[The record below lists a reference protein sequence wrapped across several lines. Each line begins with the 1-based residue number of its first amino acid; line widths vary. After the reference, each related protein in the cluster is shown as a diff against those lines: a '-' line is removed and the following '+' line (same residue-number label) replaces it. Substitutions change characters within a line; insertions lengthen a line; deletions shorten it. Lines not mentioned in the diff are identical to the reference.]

1 MKRSPSL
8 ITLSTIALA
17 LSVWA
22 APASA
27 SKVRLSTS
35 MGDIVIELASDKA
48 PKTVANF
55 EAYVTSGHYKGTIFH
70 RVIDG
75 FMIQGGGFTPKM
87 EQKPTLDPIQ
97 HEGPDVAARGG
108 LPNARGTIAM
118 ARTGDPHSATAQFF
132 INVKDNAFLNYRA
145 PSAQGYGYVAFGQ
158 VTQGMDVV
166 DKIKS
171 VSTGRVGPFSD
182 VPREPVVI
190 LNATLEQ

>member
-1 MKRSPSL
+1 
-8 ITLSTIALA
+8 
-17 LSVWA
+17 
-22 APASA
+22 
-27 SKVRLSTS
+27 
-35 MGDIVIELASDKA
+35 
-48 PKTVANF
+48 
-55 EAYVTSGHYKGTIFH
+55 
-70 RVIDG
+70 
-75 FMIQGGGFTPKM
+75 
-87 EQKPTLDPIQ
+87 
-97 HEGPDVAARGG
+97 
-108 LPNARGTIAM
+108 M

>member
-1 MKRSPSL
+1 MKLSHSL
-8 ITLSTIALA
+8 ISLSALA
-17 LSVWA
+17 IGLSALTSTAW
-22 APASA
+22 A
-27 SKVRLSTS
+27 SKVRLTTN
-35 MGDIVIELASDKA
+35 MGDIVIDLASDKA

-55 EAYVTSGHYKGTIFH
+55 EAYVKSGHYKGTIFH

-75 FMIQGGGFTPKM
+75 FMIQGGGFTQNM
-87 EQKPTLDPIQ
+87 EQKPTLDPIA
-97 HEGPDVAARGG
+97 HEGPDVAAKGG

-145 PSAQGYGYVAFGQ
+145 PNSQAYGYVAFGQ

-190 LNATLEQ
+190 LNATLEP